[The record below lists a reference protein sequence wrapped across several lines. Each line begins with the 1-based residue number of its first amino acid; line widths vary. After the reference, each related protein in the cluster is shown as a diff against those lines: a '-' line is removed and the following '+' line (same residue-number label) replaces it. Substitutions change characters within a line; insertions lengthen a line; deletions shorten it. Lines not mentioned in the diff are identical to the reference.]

1 MALISVHSL
10 FNSGYPGIPQLDGV
24 MSWAVWCFG
33 FWREWDFTVGLDCAD
48 DVLRFDLCA
57 NETVRIADTL
67 RTCLQVGLKLNNS
80 KTQNLTVET
89 QTLKM
94 LETKKV

>member
-10 FNSGYPGIPQLDGV
+10 FNSGYPIRWGDVLGSLV
-24 MSWAVWCFG
+24 VWILERVG
-33 FWREWDFTVGLDCAD
+33 FHCWLDCAD

-57 NETVRIADTL
+57 NKTVRIADTL

-80 KTQNLTVET
+80 KTQNLRVET

-94 LETKKV
+94 LETKKN